1 MQRDLRDLLEAVKAG
16 AHTPESFAARLEA
29 IHRAHLGAEADDP
42 TYVEVRRKAMKRYL
56 KIPETIEHHH
66 QLERLA
72 KALGVEST
80 PAAGH

>member
-1 MQRDLRDLLEAVKAG
+1 MQRDLRGLLEEVKAG
-16 AHTPESFAARLEA
+16 AHTRESFGARLEA
-29 IHRAHLGAEADDP
+29 IHREHLGIAADDP
-42 TYVEVRRKAMKRYL
+42 TYLEVRRKAMKRYM